1 MRIVAVLLLALVV
14 SSMSFGAEPTPKDEA
29 LTILQLRKS
38 NLELAM
44 QNMLLQSEVLKQKYA
59 EAQVE
64 YEKVKTE
71 LEAKEPKETKD
82 AKEKEKQD
90 VKEK

>member
-1 MRIVAVLLLALVV
+1 MRIVAALLLVLVV
-14 SSMSFGAEPTPKDEA
+14 SSMSFGAEPKDEA

-44 QNMLLQSEVLKQKYA
+44 QNMMLQSEVLKQKYA

-71 LEAKEPKETKD
+71 LEAKEKETKD
-82 AKEKEKQD
+82 AKEKEKKD

>member
-1 MRIVAVLLLALVV
+1 MRIVAALLLALVV
-14 SSMSFGAEPTPKDEA
+14 SSMSFAAEPKDDA

-44 QNMLLQSEVLKQKYA
+44 QNMLLQSEVLKQKYQ

-64 YEKVKTE
+64 LEKV
-71 LEAKEPKETKD
+71 TKDLD
-82 AKEKEKQD
+82 AKEKEKKD
-90 VKEK
+90 VKAK